1 MGWIIENLQTIG
13 DACIQLLTQPFY
25 YIGIIFVMLLY
36 RRNVLLERKLFL
48 TKIHSTL
55 TQTWRTLLWGILAG
69 FIVSSGMLVADI
81 TLHADTIV
89 LIWLLALLFILFRAR
104 FFCFAYAI
112 GTVGILHS
120 IIVMFNFK
128 TDSFTNSFVN
138 NIIDNLYIDHV
149 IALLRDL
156 HMPTL
161 LALVAVAHIA
171 EALLFR
177 WTSTR
182 LASPVA
188 VQGKRGRFIG
198 GYRLE
203 SFWVLPLFLVVPV
216 EAHGWTLLAFPFV
229 IGFSVLTTASIPKQK
244 AAWTSSYI
252 LIYSFIVLALAYG
265 VFVWPNLAIV
275 ASVLCILL
283 HEMIG
288 WYSAWRENEHAP
300 FYVHDKQGL
309 RILAV
314 TSGSPAEQLGIKVGE
329 QVVQVNGVRVS
340 NRVELHDAFNR
351 VPAYCKLEVLNL
363 EGNSKFM
370 QRPIF
375 EGEHYQLGLIFAPDD
390 HTTQYTTKKQRS
402 VISFFKP

>member
-1 MGWIIENLQTIG
+1 MGWIIDNLQLIG
-13 DACIQLLTQPFY
+13 DAALQLLTQPY
-25 YIGIIFVMLLY
+25 YYLGIVFVMLLY

-48 TKIHSTL
+48 TKIHSSL
-55 TQTWRTLLWGILAG
+55 AQTWRTLLWGILAG
-69 FIVSSGMLVADI
+69 FIVSSAMLITDI
-81 TLHADTIV
+81 SLHKDVIL
-89 LIWLLALLFILFRAR
+89 LIWLIALLLVLFRAR

-112 GTVGILHS
+112 GAIGMLHGI
-120 IIVMFNFK
+120 VDMFNFK
-128 TDSFTNSFVN
+128 TN
-138 NIIDNLYIDHV
+138 NIYMNHV
-149 IALLRDL
+149 IDLLREL

-177 WTSTR
+177 WTSAR

-216 EAHGWTLLAFPFV
+216 ETHGWTLLAFPFM
-229 IGFSVLTTASIPKQK
+229 IGFSVLTTAWLPKQK

-252 LIYSFIVLALAYG
+252 LIYSVIVLALAYG
-265 VFVWPNLAIV
+265 VYVWPSLAFV
-275 ASVLCILL
+275 ASFLCILL
-283 HEMIG
+283 HEAIG
-288 WYSAWRENEHAP
+288 WYSAWRENEYP
-300 FYVHDKQGL
+300 PYYVHDKQGL

-314 TSGSPAEQLGIKVGE
+314 TSGSPAEQLGIKAGE

-363 EGNSKFM
+363 EGQSKFM

-375 EGEHYQLGLIFAPDD
+375 AGEHYQLGLIFAPDD
-390 HTTQYTTKKQRS
+390 HTTQYTTKKPRS